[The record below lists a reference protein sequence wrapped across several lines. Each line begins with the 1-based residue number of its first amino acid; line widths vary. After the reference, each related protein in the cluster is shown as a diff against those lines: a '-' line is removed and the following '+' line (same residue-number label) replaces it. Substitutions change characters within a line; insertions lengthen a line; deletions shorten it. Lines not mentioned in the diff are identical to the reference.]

1 MPATHNI
8 WGELPCESCRC
19 RGSFVA
25 AAASACFHHTVFSL
39 PPLPLPCS
47 LKAPTVS
54 RLHGDAGYA
63 IQIAAEAAKVPV
75 LVPKIKELG
84 GSDIVVTSIRML
96 VA

>member
-1 MPATHNI
+1 MLIPAAKCA
-8 WGELPCESCRC
+8 LPVLASSCFCASSISQLFFFLHAIVSCR
-19 RGSFVA
+19 
-25 AAASACFHHTVFSL
+25 
-39 PPLPLPCS
+39 

-63 IQIAAEAAKVPV
+63 IQIAAEASKVPH
-75 LVPKIKELG
+75 LVPKIREQG